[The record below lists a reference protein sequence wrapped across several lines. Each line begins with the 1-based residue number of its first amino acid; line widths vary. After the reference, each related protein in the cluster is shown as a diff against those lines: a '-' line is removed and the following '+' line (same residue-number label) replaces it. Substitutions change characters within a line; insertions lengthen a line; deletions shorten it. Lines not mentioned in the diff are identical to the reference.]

1 MVGNYGLFP
10 RVLVALASVIAI
22 VVALV
27 SFASGFVSGLLMS
40 ALTLAV
46 WTGLCRL
53 ILFGFESNVLS
64 TYPNP
69 KVKVE
74 KDPDPVVSDDVYP
87 PKVAE
92 AMLRTLAGDTKEAKD
107 RILQGANRSLVA
119 QARIISQPA
128 SNRGTPSPSP
138 QDATERREDQEWA
151 DMFRAL

>member
-1 MVGNYGLFP
+1 MAGSYGPFP
-10 RVLVALASVIAI
+10 RFLVALVSLIATI
-22 VVALV
+22 VALV
-27 SFASGFVSGLLMS
+27 SFAYGFVSGLLMS
-40 ALTLAV
+40 AITLAM

-53 ILFGFESNVLS
+53 ILFGFASNVLS
-64 TYPNP
+64 TYPDS
-69 KVKVE
+69 KVKV
-74 KDPDPVVSDDVYP
+74 KGRPDPAISDDVYP

-119 QARIISQPA
+119 QARIISQPT
-128 SNRGTPSPSP
+128 RTRETPSPPS